1 VFARDYPVI
10 QGCMV
15 VIVMSYVFMNLVFE
29 LTAPIICPAVR
40 YS

>member
-1 VFARDYPVI
+1 
-10 QGCMV
+10 
-15 VIVMSYVFMNLVFE
+15 VMSYVFMNLAFE